1 MIEKVCLT
9 VNDSYNES
17 YICNEAYFDNIIKTK
32 RGKSSV
38 KYEILNNKLVSSME
52 DLIKYCL
59 IYNVDIDIPEGYK
72 VTKIYNII
80 FTTGN
85 FDPDNREY
93 SNCHSSIVYSSL
105 DETYIKNKFKIMCN
119 CVGKKNNVENYK
131 HYFCWHTEDF
141 ADNQIIHAY
150 NIDESFIVE
159 KVEVE

>member
-32 RGKSSV
+32 CGKGSV

-59 IYNVDIDIPEGYK
+59 IYNVDINIPDEYK

-80 FTTGN
+80 FATGN
-85 FDPDNREY
+85 FDPDGREY

-105 DETYIKNKFKIMCN
+105 DKKYIENKFKIMCD
-119 CVGKKNNVENYK
+119 CIGKKNNVENYK

-141 ADNQIIHAY
+141 ADNQIIHSY
-150 NIDESFIVE
+150 NIDESYIVE
-159 KVEVE
+159 RVGE